1 MGEHGWASDPKEAT
15 KSPGGTSVNQVLFTN
30 LREGGS
36 ESQSKPIG
44 ILVVREPM
52 SAGEAGS
59 RVCPPMEPR
68 KAKHTLSWPRGR
80 GLGKA
85 EGAQTPHSRPT
96 GLQEVARR
104 FRCRGC
110 YSTVCDLPLDC
121 PVQDVTVTRGQQA
134 MFSCTV
140 NFQLPKEEITY
151 SWRFA
156 GGGVS
161 RGGAG
166 AEDLAGG

>member
-1 MGEHGWASDPKEAT
+1 MFP
-15 KSPGGTSVNQVLFTN
+15 
-30 LREGGS
+30 
-36 ESQSKPIG
+36 PI
-44 ILVVREPM
+44 
-52 SAGEAGS
+52 
-59 RVCPPMEPR
+59 
-68 KAKHTLSWPRGR
+68 
-80 GLGKA
+80 
-85 EGAQTPHSRPT
+85 

-121 PVQDVTVTRGQQA
+121 PGEGRGLEGQEPEKLERREPSGGKRGGLGRGRSGDAARSPVQDLTVTRGDQA

-151 SWRFA
+151 SWKFA

-161 RGGAG
+161 WSRASALGLGGGLCFIEDGVRTLGGTRSRFGLRARGGVKTHSAG
-166 AEDLAGG
+166 PGRKGLEQESNHRY

>member
-1 MGEHGWASDPKEAT
+1 M
-15 KSPGGTSVNQVLFTN
+15 
-30 LREGGS
+30 
-36 ESQSKPIG
+36 
-44 ILVVREPM
+44 VREPM

-121 PVQDVTVTRGQQA
+121 PGEGRGLGGPGTRRTGA
-134 MFSCTV
+134 ARA
-140 NFQLPKEEITY
+140 E
-151 SWRFA
+151 
-156 GGGVS
+156 
-161 RGGAG
+161 RGRGWPGAG
-166 AEDLAGG
+166 LGW